1 MKINHAGN
9 EAARR
14 RFTPEFMNRI
24 DKTVVFHPLGDAELR
39 EILDIELAALQR
51 RIWDSKQN
59 APFAFSVTD
68 SAKDYLLSEGTDVR
82 YGARHLKRAIDRSV
96 VRPISNLI
104 ATSQVHGG
112 DLVRVDYDPERKL
125 LAFYRDAAG
134 TVVTPPPQLAA
145 EAAADRSRTA
155 ATAAAPAPQPIQF
168 RRGRR

>member
-1 MKINHAGN
+1 MKIDHAGN

-68 SAKDYLLSEGTDVR
+68 
-82 YGARHLKRAIDRSV
+82 
-96 VRPISNLI
+96 RP
-104 ATSQVHGG
+104 
-112 DLVRVDYDPERKL
+112 
-125 LAFYRDAAG
+125 
-134 TVVTPPPQLAA
+134 
-145 EAAADRSRTA
+145 RT
-155 ATAAAPAPQPIQF
+155 TC
-168 RRGRR
+168 